1 MFSVKRQVRDRLVN
15 DSTMQAFFSAGATG
29 SARVYPVYMEL
40 TGKYPQVIY
49 SETPGFTRP
58 GMSACAG
65 FLTISIETQATGGA
79 NPHVLQETIL
89 ERVDQLLDDQLLTGV
104 ALSGTAAYCCLMV
117 RNGGTEIS
125 YDDSR
130 KVFQRFLNYSYEALK
145 L

>member
-15 DSTMQAFFSAGATG
+15 DATMQAFFGATLTS
-29 SARVYPVYMEL
+29 SARVFPVFMEL

-58 GMSACAG
+58 GLSACNG
-65 FLTISIETQATGGA
+65 FLTISIETQATGGV

-125 YDDSR
+125 FDESR
-130 KVFQRFLNYSYEALK
+130 KTYQRFINYSYEALK